1 MSTGKL
7 TRQSLLLLALTG
19 LLVLLCAG
27 GALGLEPFK
36 ITRYLTDQAGLLS
49 QAEGDGIA
57 GWLYDYA
64 QKTGNQLLIVTIP
77 ALEGEELTDYA
88 ERLFERNRP
97 GEKGKDNGLIMLIA
111 REERKIRLEVGY
123 GLEAAVPDGKAG
135 VIIRDEMTPR
145 FKEGDYYSG
154 IVSGI
159 TAIITAISPDYTFS
173 SGETV
178 PIRERKRNNSL
189 PSALVAALIIFL
201 FTTFGSMRERQNHR
215 SRRSRG
221 FSEPWYWG
229 GGGGG
234 FGGGS
239 GGGFSG
245 GGGGFGGGGASGSW

>member
-1 MSTGKL
+1 MKD
-7 TRQSLLLLALTG
+7 RIIKRKLLLVLALTG
-19 LLVLLCAG
+19 LMLFFCAG
-27 GALGLEPFK
+27 AALSLESIK
-36 ITRYLTDQAGLLS
+36 ITRYVTDQAGLLS
-49 QAEGDGIA
+49 QTEGERISGL
-57 GWLYDYA
+57 LYDYA
-64 QKTGNQLLIVTIP
+64 RKTGNQLLVVTVP
-77 ALEGEELTDYA
+77 GLEGEAITDYA
-88 ERLFERNRP
+88 ERLFELNRP
-97 GEKGKDNGLIMLIA
+97 GEKGKDNGIIMLVA
-111 REERKIRLEVGY
+111 RDERKIRLEVGY
-123 GLEAAVPDGKAG
+123 GLEAIVPDGKAG
-135 VIIRDEMTPR
+135 TIIRDEMTPR